1 MDQIGKDVGQKLQ
14 KLEGEGGAL
23 IWCFELKGRVSE
35 FVDPLALSDGGTVHH
50 FCDSPLKG
58 WWQGFEVVLM
68 MIIITW
74 M

>member
-14 KLEGEGGAL
+14 KLDGEGGAL

-50 FCDSPLKG
+50 F
-58 WWQGFEVVLM
+58 
-68 MIIITW
+68 
-74 M
+74 